1 MRHAVGLHLVVA
13 LALSGCQN
21 EQYDKRVRGLM
32 QEVAAMP
39 ECDGLTLDVFE
50 RLPGGGID
58 GNGYGIDISGTS
70 DCRRRWV
77 RQLHSDSRFHCQTFH
92 LGSSCNRGALGIG
105 ETVTVQV
112 GDGLVTRVIWIKDWS
127 KA

>member
-1 MRHAVGLHLVVA
+1 MRHAASLPLVVA

-58 GNGYGIDISGTS
+58 GNGYGIDISGSS
-70 DCRRRWV
+70 DCRGKWV
-77 RQLHSDSRFHCQTFH
+77 RQLHSDPRFHCQTFH
-92 LGSSCNRGALGIG
+92 HGASCYGELGIG

-112 GDGLVTRVIWIKDWS
+112 SDGLVTRVIWIKDWS